1 MNGRIERDPS
11 FCSNCE
17 FDDYFAAMGE
27 ETNPNYAVLS
37 YLCNRFRDLFSPS
50 DIINLRELSLGLLNN
65 DKVLYF
71 PFLEGQMFINLSTGK
86 FTYKECNIKF
96 SGTLYNHSVSLI
108 LSLLRGDMIT
118 LFELIGD
125 LNDFI
130 AKYELKH
137 CYLYV
142 KNDVE
147 VDVLINLKIVD
158 NQIVYILSVKVN
170 DWPVL
175 TTNIDRK
182 TLNNFSEVKGRLVVD
197 FEDEIIDESE
207 FLRELVS
214 ETLSNFCELIRGLD
228 KENEIDIDLEAIEI
242 DSSLFLHELEGLIIR
257 DCDEND
263 IGESYKQML
272 VENQLRIGYL
282 YKYKSDILIE
292 YMHKV
297 INNIGYFETIHS
309 IQTRPVLY
317 QDCSTIRFVLEPN
330 SIVDKTNITQI
341 TSKLLSLVKQ
351 FNQFSLFRYFVDVE
365 YTESTQEGNLFGVSL
380 KFKTIANTQE
390 YLSNLFLLD
399 KFEDRLVGE
408 IKIEF

>member
-1 MNGRIERDPS
+1 
-11 FCSNCE
+11 
-17 FDDYFAAMGE
+17 MGE

-50 DIINLRELSLGLLNN
+50 DIINLRELPLGLLNN

-96 SGTLYNHSVSLI
+96 SGSLYNHSVSLI
-108 LSLLRGDMIT
+108 LSLLREDMIR
-118 LFELIGD
+118 LFELIDD

-130 AKYELKH
+130 VKYELKH

-142 KNDVE
+142 KNDAE

-182 TLNNFSEVKGRLVVD
+182 TLNKFSEVKGILVVD

-207 FLRELVS
+207 FLRELIS
-214 ETLSNFCELIRGLD
+214 ETLPNFCGLIRGLD
-228 KENEIDIDLEAIEI
+228 KENEIDTDLETIEI
-242 DSSLFLHELEGLIIR
+242 DSSLFLRELESLIIR
-257 DCDEND
+257 DCGEND
-263 IGESYKQML
+263 ISESYKQIL
-272 VENQLRIGYL
+272 VENQLRINYL

-317 QDCSTIRFVLEPN
+317 QDCNTIRFVLEPN
-330 SIVDKTNITQI
+330 SIGDKTNITQI
-341 TSKLLSLVKQ
+341 LLSLVKQ

-399 KFEDRLVGE
+399 KFEDILADG